1 MQLAK
6 VVGNLVSTHKSPKLI
21 GKKLLF
27 VQPIDE
33 KFVPFGNEV
42 LAVDGVGA
50 GVGDIV
56 VIISEGGSAR
66 LIVKEESKYS
76 PIEVVIGG
84 IVDSVKTKEKYTTI
98 E

>member
-6 VVGNLVSTHKSPKLI
+6 VVGNLVSTHKNEKLI

-33 KFVPFGNEV
+33 KLVPFGNEM

-50 GVGDIV
+50 GIGDTVLILN
-56 VIISEGGSAR
+56 EGGSAR
-66 LIVKEESKYS
+66 MITNATSPYS
-76 PIEVVIGG
+76 PIELCIAG
-84 IVDSVKTKEKYTTI
+84 IVDSVKTKDEYKTI